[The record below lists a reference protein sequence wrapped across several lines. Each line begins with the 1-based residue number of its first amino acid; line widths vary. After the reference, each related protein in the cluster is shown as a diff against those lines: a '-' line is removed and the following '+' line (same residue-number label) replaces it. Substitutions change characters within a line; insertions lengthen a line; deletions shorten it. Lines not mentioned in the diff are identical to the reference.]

1 MWIMETKKIL
11 TTEQLDDARRLKA
24 LYESKK
30 KALSVTQ
37 YTIADELGISQ
48 GAVGHYLNGRIALN
62 PPMAS
67 GFARILQVSIADFS
81 PSIAAIISG
90 QASTVGENT
99 VEYVGKVRPGLVP
112 VVGDAVLGVDGMID
126 MVEYRGGWLKIYS
139 EDPNAYGL
147 RVKGDSMWPRI
158 QSGEFVLIEPGTKIH
173 PGDEVFARTT
183 DGHNMIKVLNFTRE
197 GDYQFTSVNQDHR
210 PITIEKHLIEKV
222 EYVAGI
228 LKASRHVDGD
238 DVDEVRS

>member
-1 MWIMETKKIL
+1 MVQNEKVRQEFAQRLAQACKDAG
-11 TTEQLDDARRLKA
+11 LDEHGRGMAIARALKLSSKGVSKWFNAESLPRQEKMNA
-24 LYESKK
+24 L
-30 KALSVTQ
+30 A
-37 YTIADELGISQ
+37 A
-48 GAVGHYLNGRIALN
+48 YLNVDVVW
-62 PPMAS
+62 
-67 GFARILQVSIADFS
+67 LQHGKQVTAESIS
-81 PSIAAIISG
+81 S
-90 QASTVGENT
+90 

-147 RVKGDSMWPRI
+147 RVRGDSMWPRI
-158 QSGEFVLIEPGTKIH
+158 QSGEFVLIEPGAKIH
-173 PGDEVFARTT
+173 PGDEVFVRTS
-183 DGHNMIKVLNFTRE
+183 DGHNMIKVLNYTRE

-210 PITIEKHLIEKV
+210 PITIEKHRVEKV

-238 DVDEVRS
+238 DVDEVRV